1 MNTQQQHQQQELFT
15 NEEIGTILKS
25 KATTT
30 KDLIRELVSL
40 GIEVEIATD
49 EIVEGDLVGARRTL
63 EQITSRLETFLVN
76 L

>member
-1 MNTQQQHQQQELFT
+1 MNTQQQHQYELFT

-30 KDLIRELVSL
+30 KDLIRELVSV

-49 EIVEGDLVGARRTL
+49 EVVEGDLVGARKTL
-63 EQITSRLETFLVN
+63 EQITSRIETFLVN

>member
-1 MNTQQQHQQQELFT
+1 MNTQQQQQQELFT

-49 EIVEGDLVGARRTL
+49 EVVEGDLVGARRTL

>member
-1 MNTQQQHQQQELFT
+1 MNTEQDELFT

-25 KATTT
+25 KPTTT

>member
-1 MNTQQQHQQQELFT
+1 MNTQQQQQYELFT
-15 NEEIGTILKS
+15 PEEIGTILES
-25 KATTT
+25 HTVTR

>member
-63 EQITSRLETFLVN
+63 EQLTSRLETFLVN

>member
-1 MNTQQQHQQQELFT
+1 MNTQQQQYELFT

-25 KATTT
+25 KPTTV

-49 EIVEGDLVGARRTL
+49 EIVEGDLVGARKTL
-63 EQITSRLETFLVN
+63 EQLTSRLETFLVN

>member
-1 MNTQQQHQQQELFT
+1 MNTQQQQELFT